1 MITVKI
7 FLLCWTKTTTGKMTP
22 AYDLTPSEGI
32 NGEQTAMVNG
42 KGKGITTDDFIKT
55 AEPFGFSD
63 KKVMTIIEQTDDA
76 LADYDKYAK
85 EFGIK

>member
-1 MITVKI
+1 M
-7 FLLCWTKTTTGKMTP
+7 
-22 AYDLTPSEGI
+22 
-32 NGEQTAMVNG
+32 N
-42 KGKGITTDDFIKT
+42 FIKT

>member
-1 MITVKI
+1 M
-7 FLLCWTKTTTGKMTP
+7 
-22 AYDLTPSEGI
+22 
-32 NGEQTAMVNG
+32 
-42 KGKGITTDDFIKT
+42 TDDFIQT
-55 AEPFGFSD
+55 TELFGFTS